1 MDPRSSCSLL
11 YRTCSLVVVLCALHI
26 SIMLVFCLRDT
37 GTESDHAHRH
47 RHVHR
52 IPQPRGASVRMN
64 TRIATTVATTTDQ
77 QELERCPEVSPLLV
91 GAVRVDFSQKVNLTE
106 VKHNPQ
112 LSDGG
117 RYKPREC
124 VSLHKV
130 AIIIP
135 FRHRE
140 QHLEYWLYNLH
151 PVLQRQQLEYT
162 VYVIQQ
168 DGEDIF
174 NRAKLLNVGYIEALK
189 NYDYECFVFSDVDLI
204 PLDDRNLYHCFEQPR
219 HLAVSMDKFG
229 YRLPYNQYF
238 GGACAMSKE
247 QFLKI
252 NGFPNNYWG
261 WGGEDDDIYNRL
273 SFRGMSISRPDAVI
287 GRCKMLRHERDR
299 LNEPNPKRFD
309 QIAHTRETMGSDGIN
324 SLSYRVVKIEK
335 DKLFTRIIVDIGKP

>member
-162 VYVIQQ
+162 V
-168 DGEDIF
+168 
-174 NRAKLLNVGYIEALK
+174 
-189 NYDYECFVFSDVDLI
+189 DVDLI